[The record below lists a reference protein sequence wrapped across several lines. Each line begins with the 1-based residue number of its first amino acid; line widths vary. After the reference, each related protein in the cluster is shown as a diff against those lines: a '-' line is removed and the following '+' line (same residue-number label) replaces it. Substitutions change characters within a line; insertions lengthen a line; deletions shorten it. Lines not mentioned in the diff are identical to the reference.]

1 MARKATKKVDAFR
14 AKNWY
19 QILAPA
25 EFNRANIGE
34 TLADDPAKMIGRIIE
49 ATLGDI
55 TGDWT
60 KQNTKMIFRIE
71 EVGGNSAYTSF
82 LGHELTKDYMRSLV
96 KRRTSKI
103 DANLVVTT
111 KDGFKVRVKPVV
123 LTVKRART
131 SQIESIRAIMVTVVN
146 NRGKEMGF
154 NEFIQDIV
162 TGKVASE
169 IYKSTKNIYPLRRVE
184 VGKTELVYRPRR
196 RSALSA
202 RAHACARRGTE
213 GPRDRGSRPGPD
225 DREDRITF
233 LNAALLW
240 AATPFLL

>member
-1 MARKATKKVDAFR
+1 MARKAAKKVDAFR

-34 TLADDPAKMIGRIIE
+34 TLADEPAKMVGRIIE

-60 KQNTKMIFRIE
+60 KQNTKMIFRID
-71 EVGGNSAYTSF
+71 EVGGNSAYTSY

-111 KDGFKVRVKPVV
+111 KDGYKVRVKPLV

-131 SQIESIRAIMVTVVN
+131 SQIESIRKIMLEVVSK
-146 NRGKEMGF
+146 RGKEMGF
-154 NEFIQDIV
+154 TEFINEIV

-169 IYKSTKNIYPLRRVE
+169 IYKATKNIYPLRRVE
-184 VGKTELVYRPRR
+184 VGKSELVYKP
-196 RSALSA
+196 AVGAPLA
-202 RAHACARRGTE
+202 PAPAPATAPQGPHQQQPPE
-213 GPRDRGSRPGPD
+213 GAGPQ
-225 DREDRITF
+225 
-233 LNAALLW
+233 A
-240 AATPFLL
+240 

>member
-34 TLADDPAKMIGRIIE
+34 TLADDPAKLMGRIIE

-60 KQNTKMIFRIE
+60 KQNTKMIFRIDE
-71 EVGGNSAYTSF
+71 IGGNNAYTSF
-82 LGHELTKDYMRSLV
+82 MGHELTKDYMRSLV

-131 SQIESIRAIMVTVVN
+131 SQIESIRKIMIDVVN
-146 NRGKEMGF
+146 GRGKEMGC
-154 NEFIQDIV
+154 NEFINDIV

-169 IYKSTKNIYPLRRVE
+169 IYKATKNIYPLRRVE
-184 VGKTELVYRPRR
+184 VGKSELVYRP
-196 RSALSA
+196 AVGAPLA
-202 RAHACARRGTE
+202 PAPEPVPAEAPKAPEPPTPAPTTE
-213 GPRDRGSRPGPD
+213 KT
-225 DREDRITF
+225 E
-233 LNAALLW
+233 
-240 AATPFLL
+240 

>member
-1 MARKATKKVDAFR
+1 MARKAAKKVDAFR

-34 TLADDPAKMIGRIIE
+34 TLADEPAKMVGRIIE

-60 KQNTKMIFRIE
+60 KQNTKMIFRID
-71 EVGGNSAYTSF
+71 EVGGNSAYTSY

-111 KDGFKVRVKPVV
+111 KDGYKVRVKPLV

-131 SQIESIRAIMVTVVN
+131 SQIESIRKIMLEVVSK
-146 NRGKEMGF
+146 RGKEMGF
-154 NEFIQDIV
+154 TEFINEIV

-169 IYKSTKNIYPLRRVE
+169 IYKATKNIYPLRRVE
-184 VGKTELVYRPRR
+184 VGKSELVYKP
-196 RSALSA
+196 AVGAPLA
-202 RAHACARRGTE
+202 PAPA
-213 GPRDRGSRPGPD
+213 P
-225 DREDRITF
+225 
-233 LNAALLW
+233 
-240 AATPFLL
+240 ATPPQAPPQQQPPEGAGPQA

>member
-60 KQNTKMIFRIE
+60 KQNTKMIFRID

-131 SQIESIRAIMVTVVN
+131 SQIESIRAIMVNVVN

-154 NEFIQDIV
+154 NEFITDIV

-169 IYKSTKNIYPLRRVE
+169 DLQVDEEHLPAAPRRSRQDRT
-184 VGKTELVYRPRR
+184 GLQATR

-202 RAHACARRGTE
+202 RTHPCARRGTE
-213 GPRDRGSRPGPD
+213 GSRDSGSRPGPD
-225 DREDRITF
+225 REDRIIF
-233 LNAALLW
+233 LTCSPLMGCHA
-240 AATPFLL
+240 FLS

>member
-1 MARKATKKVDAFR
+1 MARKAAKKVDAFR

-34 TLADDPAKMIGRIIE
+34 TLADEPGKLIGRIIE

-96 KRRTSKI
+96 KRRTTKI

-111 KDGFKVRVKPVV
+111 KDGFKLRLKPLVF
-123 LTVKRART
+123 TVKRART
-131 SQIESIRAIMVTVVN
+131 SQIESIRKIMVATVIA
-146 NRGKEMGF
+146 RSKELTF
-154 NEFIQDIV
+154 NELVADTV
-162 TGKVASE
+162 NGKVSAE
-169 IYKSTKNIYPLRRVE
+169 IYKATKNIYPLRRAE
-184 VGKTELVYRPRR
+184 VAKSEVI
-196 RSALSA
+196 
-202 RAHACARRGTE
+202 
-213 GPRDRGSRPGPD
+213 SRPAVASAVAP
-225 DREDRITF
+225 
-233 LNAALLW
+233 AAEPAPAP
-240 AATPFLL
+240 AAEAAPAPEEKPQE

>member
-1 MARKATKKVDAFR
+1 MARKAAKKVDAFG

-34 TLADDPAKMIGRIIE
+34 TLADEPSKMVGRIIE

-60 KQNTKMIFRIE
+60 KQNTKMIFRID

-111 KDGFKVRVKPVV
+111 KDGYKVRVKPVV

-131 SQIESIRAIMVTVVN
+131 SQIESIRKIMIDVVSK
-146 NRGKEMGF
+146 RGKELGF
-154 NEFIQDIV
+154 HELINEIV

-184 VGKTELVYRPRR
+184 VGKSELVFKP
-196 RSALSA
+196 AVGA
-202 RAHACARRGTE
+202 PVA
-213 GPRDRGSRPGPD
+213 P
-225 DREDRITF
+225 
-233 LNAALLW
+233 AAAPAEAPKAPAE
-240 AATPFLL
+240 AAAEPAPAEKSE

>member
-1 MARKATKKVDAFR
+1 MARKAAKKVDAFR

-34 TLADDPAKMIGRIIE
+34 TLADEPGKIIGRIIE

-111 KDGFKVRVKPVV
+111 KDGYKVRVKPVV

-131 SQIESIRAIMVTVVN
+131 SQIESIRKIMTGVVM
-146 NRGKEMGF
+146 NRGKETGF
-154 NEFIQDIV
+154 TEFIADVV

-169 IYKSTKNIYPLRRVE
+169 IYKATKNIYPLRRVE
-184 VGKTELVYRPRR
+184 VGKSELTYKPAVGAPVAAASSAAPAVETPQAPEAPAADAPVEKTE
-196 RSALSA
+196 
-202 RAHACARRGTE
+202 
-213 GPRDRGSRPGPD
+213 
-225 DREDRITF
+225 
-233 LNAALLW
+233 
-240 AATPFLL
+240 

>member
-1 MARKATKKVDAFR
+1 MARKAAKKVDAFR

-34 TLADDPAKMIGRIIE
+34 TLADEPGKIIGRIIE

-60 KQNTKMIFRIE
+60 KQNTKMIFQIE
-71 EVGGNSAYTSF
+71 EVGGNNAYTSF

-103 DANLVVTT
+103 HANLVVLT

-131 SQIESIRAIMVTVVN
+131 SQIVSIRKIMITVVN
-146 NRGKEMGF
+146 NRGKDMGF
-154 NEFIQDIV
+154 TEFINDIV

-169 IYKSTKNIYPLRRVE
+169 IYKATKNIYPLRRVE
-184 VGKTELVYRPRR
+184 VGKSQLVFRP
-196 RSALSA
+196 AVGAPLTA
-202 RAHACARRGTE
+202 PAPAPAPAE
-213 GPRDRGSRPGPD
+213 APKAPEPPAPPA
-225 DREDRITF
+225 EKQE
-233 LNAALLW
+233 
-240 AATPFLL
+240 

>member
-1 MARKATKKVDAFR
+1 MARKAAKKVDAFR

-34 TLADDPAKMIGRIIE
+34 TLADEPSKMVGRIIE

-60 KQNTKMIFRIE
+60 KQNTKMIFRID

-111 KDGFKVRVKPVV
+111 KDGYKVRVKPVV

-131 SQIESIRAIMVTVVN
+131 SQIESIRKIMIDVVSK
-146 NRGKEMGF
+146 RGKELGF
-154 NEFIQDIV
+154 HELINEIV

-184 VGKTELVYRPRR
+184 VGKSELVFKPAV
-196 RSALSA
+196 SAPVAPAAAPAEAPKAPEASA
-202 RAHACARRGTE
+202 EPAPVE
-213 GPRDRGSRPGPD
+213 KS
-225 DREDRITF
+225 E
-233 LNAALLW
+233 
-240 AATPFLL
+240 

>member
-1 MARKATKKVDAFR
+1 MARKAAKKVDAFR

-34 TLADDPAKMIGRIIE
+34 TLADDPAKMMGRIIE

-60 KQNTKMIFRIE
+60 KQNTKMIFRIDE
-71 EVGGNSAYTSF
+71 IGGNSAYTSF
-82 LGHELTKDYMRSLV
+82 MGHELTKDYMRSLV

-103 DANLVVTT
+103 EANLVVTT

-123 LTVKRART
+123 LTIKRART
-131 SQIESIRAIMVTVVN
+131 SQIESIRKIMIDVVN
-146 NRGKEMGF
+146 GRGKEMGF
-154 NEFIQDIV
+154 TEFVNEIV

-184 VGKTELVYRPRR
+184 VGKSELVYRP
-196 RSALSA
+196 AAAAPLA
-202 RAHACARRGTE
+202 PQAAPAPAPAEAPKAPEAAPAPAEKTE
-213 GPRDRGSRPGPD
+213 
-225 DREDRITF
+225 
-233 LNAALLW
+233 
-240 AATPFLL
+240 

>member
-1 MARKATKKVDAFR
+1 MARKAAKKVDAFR

-34 TLADDPAKMIGRIIE
+34 TLADDPSKMIGRIIE

-82 LGHELTKDYMRSLV
+82 MGHELTKDYMRSLV

-103 DANLVVTT
+103 DANIVVTT

-131 SQIESIRAIMVTVVN
+131 SQIESIRKIMVEVVAR
-146 NRGKEMGF
+146 RGKDTGF
-154 NEFIQDIV
+154 NEFIADVV

-184 VGKTELVYRPRR
+184 VGKTQLLFRPAVGGPVAAPAPTPVP
-196 RSALSA
+196 SPAPSTPTPA
-202 RAHACARRGTE
+202 QVPKAPESPSPAPTE
-213 GPRDRGSRPGPD
+213 KT
-225 DREDRITF
+225 E
-233 LNAALLW
+233 
-240 AATPFLL
+240 